1 MCPLLRPSRFLI
13 RLLRDGPVAGELLDR
28 RSVSMASYCP
38 HCGAPAPEEARF
50 CMKCGKER
58 LPEATPPKPSAPEPP
73 AHEPTAVRVPT

>member
-1 MCPLLRPSRFLI
+1 
-13 RLLRDGPVAGELLDR
+13 
-28 RSVSMASYCP
+28 MASYCP

-73 AHEPTAVRVPT
+73 AHEPTA